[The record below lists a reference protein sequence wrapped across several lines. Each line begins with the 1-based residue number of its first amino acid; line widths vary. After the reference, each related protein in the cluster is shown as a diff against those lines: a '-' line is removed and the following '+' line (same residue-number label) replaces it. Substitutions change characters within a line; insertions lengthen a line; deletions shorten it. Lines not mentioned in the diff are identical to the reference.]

1 MRAKRAQ
8 IGAVA
13 ISKQMIVLTPNLILK
28 RHALRVV
35 FLKPCLSSDLARNDP
50 QVIAVAN
57 LLAGVD
63 VDLNGH

>member
-1 MRAKRAQ
+1 MRF
-8 IGAVA
+8 
-13 ISKQMIVLTPNLILK
+13 TPNLILK

-63 VDLNGH
+63 VDPNGH